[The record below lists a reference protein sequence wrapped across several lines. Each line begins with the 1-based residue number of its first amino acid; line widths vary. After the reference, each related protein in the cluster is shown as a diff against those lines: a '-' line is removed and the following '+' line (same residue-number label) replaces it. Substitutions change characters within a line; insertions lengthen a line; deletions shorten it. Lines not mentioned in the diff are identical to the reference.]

1 VNRLGRLNRLGRP
14 ILALALALTLT
25 GVAGG
30 PSAHAGESGVVR
42 LMAVGDMEMAFGVSR
57 RIVNIGVE
65 VPLADVADIFDDAD
79 IVVANLECS
88 LSRNGEPWPNKQL
101 HFGATPKAAEALA
114 VGGVDVVSVANNHS
128 LDFGPRAFLD
138 TLELLDAAGVGHYG
152 GGRNSAE
159 ARAPLIVERNG
170 LRIAFLSYVT
180 PFWGPY
186 SFTTKSWEAKPD
198 KTGIAI
204 ARYDDITADVTAARK
219 VADVVVVSIHA
230 DGEYRRLPKRSQRR
244 QAEAA
249 ISAGAALVIE
259 HGPHVLQGYRRSGNT
274 LIAYSLGNFVF
285 PGYDGDARY
294 SAILD
299 VRLSAQGVESFSWIP
314 IFLVKALPRPATEA
328 ETEWIMAR
336 LKPV

>member
-1 VNRLGRLNRLGRP
+1 MSRLGRSILAAVLAFTLAGVTGGRP
-14 ILALALALTLT
+14 ALAD
-25 GVAGG
+25 
-30 PSAHAGESGVVR
+30 ESGLVR
-42 LMAVGDMEMAFGVSR
+42 LMAVGDLEMAFGVSR
-57 RIVNIGVE
+57 RIVNIGPE
-65 VPLADVADIFDDAD
+65 VPFADVDHFFAEAD
-79 IVVANLECS
+79 IVVGNLECS

-128 LDFGPRAFLD
+128 LDFGRQAFLD
-138 TLELLDAAGVGHYG
+138 TLDLLDAAGVGHFG
-152 GGRNSAE
+152 GGANSAE

-198 KTGIAI
+198 RTGIAI
-204 ARYDDITADVTAARK
+204 ARYDDITADVTAARE

-244 QAEAA
+244 QADAA
-249 ISAGAALVIE
+249 IGAGAALVIE
-259 HGPHVLQGYRRSGNT
+259 HGAHVLQGYRRGPNT
-274 LIAYSLGNFVF
+274 LIAYGLGNFVF

-299 VRLSAQGVESFSWIP
+299 VTLSAQGVESFSWIP
-314 IFLVKALPRPATEA
+314 IWLVKALPRPADPAQTD
-328 ETEWIMAR
+328 WIMAR

>member
-1 VNRLGRLNRLGRP
+1 MTRLGRLGRL
-14 ILALALALTLT
+14 ILALALAIPLA

-30 PSAHAGESGVVR
+30 TAARAEESGVVR
-42 LMAVGDMEMAFGVSR
+42 LMAVGDLEMAFGVSR

-65 VPLADVADIFDDAD
+65 VPFADVAHIFDDAD

-88 LSRNGEPWPNKQL
+88 LSRNGEPWPKKQL

-138 TLELLDAAGVGHYG
+138 TLDLLDEAGVGHYG

-180 PFWGPY
+180 AFWGPY
-186 SFTTKSWEAKPD
+186 SFSTRAWKATAD
-198 KTGIAI
+198 KTGVAI
-204 ARYDDITADVTAARK
+204 ANVDDIATDVTAAREI
-219 VADVVVVSIHA
+219 ADVVVVSIHA
-230 DGEYRRLPKRSQRR
+230 DGEYRFKPKTSQRKM
-244 QAEAA
+244 ADAA
-249 ISAGAALVIE
+249 VGAGAALVIE
-259 HGPHVLQGYRRSGNT
+259 HGPHVLQGYRRGANT

-299 VRLSAQGVESFSWIP
+299 VSLSAEGVDSFSWIP
-314 IFLVKALPRPATEA
+314 IYLVKALPRPATDK
-328 ETEWIMAR
+328 ETDWIMAR